1 MSTTHLNN
9 PTSRLRFG
17 LGRTDITPPVGI
29 YHRLWGAARH
39 DRATGVHRHLTCE
52 VMTFGGLDDAPDAP
66 PSYVRAVLDLPG
78 LVASQHNALV
88 AILAAATGAI
98 PDHIAISFSHTHAS
112 GWFVP
117 DRFNLPGGELIPG
130 YLAELNEHVH
140 EAAEAAMA
148 SRQAASISYAVGHSN
163 MAGNRDYWDVER
175 GLYACGFNPD
185 APADDTVM
193 VARVSDDAG
202 KTIAVI
208 VNYGCHP
215 TTLAWDNSLIS
226 PDYAGALRETVEQA
240 TGATCVFLLGAC
252 GDLGPREGFVGD
264 TAVADRNGRQV
275 AYAALSALESMDA
288 PLMDFAYTGPVV
300 SGATLGTWAPTPQS
314 EERLAA
320 ATRIEGSRFHVEL
333 PVRERP
339 DLAELERDLAEWNA
353 KADAANAA
361 GNLVEA
367 RDARAY
373 AERARRWIARLD
385 DLPADET
392 FSVQFSVH
400 RLGDAFWI
408 TCGGEP
414 YNVLQTEL
422 RRRFPDAPIMLSP
435 VSGDLQIA
443 YLLPEDRYGKGLY
456 QEEPSILG
464 KGCLEGLIEAIDE
477 CVQELAR

>member
-1 MSTTHLNN
+1 MSTTHLHN

-17 LGRTDITPPVGI
+17 IGRSDITPPVGI

-39 DRATGVHRHLTCE
+39 DRATGVHRPLTCE
-52 VMTFGGLDDAPDAP
+52 VMTFGALDDAADAP
-66 PSYVRAVLDLPG
+66 PRYVRAVLDLPG
-78 LVASQHNALV
+78 LVAEQHEQLV
-88 AILAAATGAI
+88 SVLAAATGA
-98 PDHIAISFSHTHAS
+98 PRDQIAISFSHTHAS

-130 YLAELNEHVH
+130 YLAELNEHVRK
-140 EAAEAAMA
+140 AAEAAMA
-148 SRQAASISYAVGHSN
+148 SVQPASISYATGRSN
-163 MAGNRDYWDVER
+163 MAGNRDYWDTER
-175 GLYACGFNPD
+175 GIYACGFNPD

-193 VARVSDDAG
+193 VARVSDSAG
-202 KTIAVI
+202 KTVAVV

-240 TGATCVFLLGAC
+240 TGATCVFVLGAC

-288 PLMDFAYTGPVV
+288 PLMDFEYVGPVV

-320 ATRIEGSRFHVEL
+320 AAHMEGSRFRVDL

-339 DLAELERDLAEWNA
+339 DRAQLEQDLAEWNA

-361 GNLVEA
+361 GDVVA
-367 RDARAY
+367 GRDARAY

-385 DLPADET
+385 DLPEGET
-392 FSVQFSVH
+392 FPVQFSVH
-400 RLGDAFWI
+400 RLGDAYWI

-422 RRRFPDAPIMLSP
+422 RRRFPDAPLMISP

-443 YLLPEDRYGKGLY
+443 YLLPKDRYGKGLY

-464 KGCLEGLIEAIDE
+464 AGCLEGLIDAIDE
-477 CVQELAR
+477 CVQELAK